1 MKTSRSKLILIILL
15 SVVVIV
21 AAIAGVVLSMKNKS
35 EEKQGSAAKTSE
47 SVVIDED
54 EIAKDRLLKDKY
66 PEVNDLIKR
75 YREALTNGDVEALKA
90 IYNTQDEISADVL
103 TSTSKIIEGYSDT
116 VCYTKKGLEDKSY
129 FVFIYDKLK
138 ISGIN
143 TPAPNL
149 TMVYVKSTAD
159 GTYYIYRGELNGA
172 TASYEYDAETQA
184 YIAKLYE
191 DDEVKDLMATVY
203 QEKEAACAK
212 DEALRNFID
221 GLSSPTADM
230 TDETSAEA
238 EGENAET
245 GNAEGENVEGQNVD
259 GGENGEPEG
268 QGEETQPAET
278 DVVG

>member
-1 MKTSRSKLILIILL
+1 MKTSRSKIILIIIL
-15 SVVVIV
+15 SVIVIA

-35 EEKQGSAAKTSE
+35 EEKQASATKTSE
-47 SVVIDED
+47 SVVINED
-54 EIAKDRLLKDKY
+54 EVSKDRLLKDKY

-75 YREALTNGDVEALKA
+75 YREALTNGDVDALKT
-90 IYNTQDEISADVL
+90 IYNTQDEISNDVL
-103 TSTSKIIEGYSDT
+103 SSTSKIIEGYTDT
-116 VCYTKKGLEDKSY
+116 VCYTKKGLEDNSF

-159 GTYYIYRGELNGA
+159 GTYYIYRGELNSTTA
-172 TASYEYDAETQA
+172 TYEYDAETQA

-203 QEKEAACAK
+203 QEKEAACAN

-221 GLSSPTADM
+221 GLFSPTSDVI
-230 TDETSAEA
+230 DETSAETA
-238 EGENAET
+238 GESVEGESAE
-245 GNAEGENVEGQNVD
+245 
-259 GGENGEPEG
+259 GGENGETESQSDESQP
-268 QGEETQPAET
+268 EETESAEYT
-278 DVVG
+278 L

>member
-1 MKTSRSKLILIILL
+1 MKTSRSKIILIIIL
-15 SVVVIV
+15 SVIVIA

-35 EEKQGSAAKTSE
+35 EEKQASATKTSE
-47 SVVIDED
+47 SVVINED
-54 EIAKDRLLKDKY
+54 EVAKDRLLKDKY

-75 YREALTNGDVEALKA
+75 YREALTNGDVDALKT
-90 IYNTQDEISADVL
+90 IYNTQDEISNDVL
-103 TSTSKIIEGYSDT
+103 SSTSKIIEGYTDT
-116 VCYTKKGLEDKSY
+116 VCYTKKGLEDNSF

-159 GTYYIYRGELNGA
+159 GTYYIYRGELNGS
-172 TASYEYDAETQA
+172 TAAYEYDAETKA
-184 YIAKLYE
+184 YIEKLYE

-221 GLSSPTADM
+221 GLSSPTSDVI
-230 TDETSAEA
+230 DETTAETSQENVEGENAEGESA
-238 EGENAET
+238 EGENAE
-245 GNAEGENVEGQNVD
+245 
-259 GGENGEPEG
+259 NGEMEG
-268 QGEETQPAET
+268 QGEETQPADPEVT
-278 DVVG
+278 E